1 MCDFTEKETEA
12 MELESEPRVRA
23 QKLIISP
30 IHPSIFLQR
39 ISVMIESK
47 S

>member
-30 IHPSIFLQR
+30 NPSQHIPSEDL
-39 ISVMIESK
+39 SND
-47 S
+47 